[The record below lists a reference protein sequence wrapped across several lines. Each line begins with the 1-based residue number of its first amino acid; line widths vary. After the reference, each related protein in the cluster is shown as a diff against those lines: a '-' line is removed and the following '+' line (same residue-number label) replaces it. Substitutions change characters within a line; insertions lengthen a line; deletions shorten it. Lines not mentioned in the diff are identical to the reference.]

1 MKALPR
7 PAPREEELTR
17 MSFLDHLEDLR
28 RCLIRSLMAV
38 LVAFLGCWYISPQ
51 LFELVARPVEK
62 ALPKGQHLAY
72 TTLAEPFLLYFR
84 VALIAGIIAASPV
97 ILWQLWRFISP
108 GLYSRERRLAVPFVV
123 FTALFFISGVI
134 FGYLVAFPMVVK
146 FLIGVGKNFTPVIT
160 INEYLSMAAKT
171 ILGLGLCFELPI
183 LIFFL
188 ARLGIVT
195 ERFLLAKFKYAVLI
209 IFIIAAI
216 ITPTPDAGTQ
226 CAFALPMIGLYL
238 LGIGIAWLFRKRE
251 ART

>member
-7 PAPREEELTR
+7 PEPREEELPR

-28 RCLIRSLMAV
+28 RCLIRSLIAV
-38 LVAFLGCWYISPQ
+38 FVAFLGCWYISPQ
-51 LFELVARPVEK
+51 LFALVARPVEK
-62 ALPKGQHLAY
+62 ALPAGQHLAY

-108 GLYSRERRLAVPFVV
+108 GLYSRERRLAIPFVV
-123 FTALFFISGVI
+123 FTVLFFVSGVI
-134 FGYLVAFPMVVK
+134 FGYMVAFPMVVK
-146 FLIGVGKNFTPVIT
+146 FLIGVGKDFTAVIT
-160 INEYLSMAAKT
+160 INEYLSMASKT

-195 ERFLLAKFKYAVLI
+195 ERFLMAKFKYAVLI
-209 IFIIAAI
+209 IFIIAAV

-238 LGIGIAWLFRKRE
+238 LGVGIAWLFRKRQ
-251 ART
+251 AAS